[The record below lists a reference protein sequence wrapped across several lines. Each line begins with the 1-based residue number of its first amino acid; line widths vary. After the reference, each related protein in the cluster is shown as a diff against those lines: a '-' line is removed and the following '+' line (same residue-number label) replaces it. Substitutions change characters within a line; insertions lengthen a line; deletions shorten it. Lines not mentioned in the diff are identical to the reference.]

1 MDDAQEGQQELIGNA
16 FQGYSHEGYPDPAQA
31 QAIANYMPDFA
42 GMDPASQAAVMQQ
55 YTHAMPGAE
64 GQDGGNGG
72 GQQSDSDNELDEGA
86 DACKLS
92 A

>member
-1 MDDAQEGQQELIGNA
+1 MDDAQEGQQEIHDA
-16 FQGYSHEGYPDPAQA
+16 FQGYHSHEGYLDPAQV